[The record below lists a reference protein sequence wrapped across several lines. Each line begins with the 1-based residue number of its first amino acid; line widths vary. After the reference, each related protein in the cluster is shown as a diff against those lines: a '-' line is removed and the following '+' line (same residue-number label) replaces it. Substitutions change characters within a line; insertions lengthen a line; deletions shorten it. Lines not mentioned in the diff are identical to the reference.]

1 MLWHVD
7 YSAQE
12 IQFNCTFSIVKKNS
26 KTPRFTW
33 AQNRKIGQNYT
44 FQFSLLYVVIHT
56 PNSSKLLSIISKLD
70 LSDFYQFFIYYLQD
84 LVVQLKAHHLQQPP
98 YQLHPLHKKMEVL
111 QANQIIPN
119 SSNNCTSSNNNNNA
133 SWCPNY
139 LSLILTQTH
148 HPPIIQ
154 TSHWNLHQLFKLQ
167 WQQSIHVKM

>member
-44 FQFSLLYVVIHT
+44 FQFSLLYVVHKYT
-56 PNSSKLLSIISKLD
+56 QQQQNS
-70 LSDFYQFFIYYLQD
+70 FYNIKTWFVRFLPILYILQD

-119 SSNNCTSSNNNNNA
+119 SSNNFTSNNNNA